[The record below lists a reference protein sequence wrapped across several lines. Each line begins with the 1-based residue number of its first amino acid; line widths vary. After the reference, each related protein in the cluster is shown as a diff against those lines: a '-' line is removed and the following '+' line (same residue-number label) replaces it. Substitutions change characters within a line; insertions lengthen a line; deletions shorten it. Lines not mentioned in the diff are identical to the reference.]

1 MRKLKHREAESLP
14 KVVHGGTRILAFQLL
29 SLGSQP
35 LWVSVSSTSP
45 ATLAMDQPA
54 GLQVD
59 YVFRGVEHAVRV
71 MVSGQVLELEVED
84 RMTADQ
90 WRGEF
95 DANWSVPAW
104 VGSPVLPQSQCLPED
119 EASLDPAHL
128 PLLPD
133 QSSLRGRVCRTH
145 PSGQRHWCWGKV
157 ESLGALPLGWAR
169 GRSSGR
175 TFLST

>member
-71 MVSGQVLELEVED
+71 D

-95 DANWSVPAW
+95 DANCECACLGGLACPSPESV
-104 VGSPVLPQSQCLPED
+104 SP
-119 EASLDPAHL
+119 
-128 PLLPD
+128 
-133 QSSLRGRVCRTH
+133 RR
-145 PSGQRHWCWGKV
+145 
-157 ESLGALPLGWAR
+157 
-169 GRSSGR
+169 
-175 TFLST
+175 